1 MIVYL
6 LRHAR
11 AGKRAEWEG
20 DDSLRPLDERGRLQ
34 AERLVEQLAG
44 REFQRILSSR
54 YTRCVQSV
62 EPLAAARGLAVEE
75 DEALTE
81 GSDAAAALA
90 ALRAVGEPVVACVH
104 GDLCAELLGER
115 TRKGSTTILELENDS
130 VTVLEQLEPPP
141 RPSRRPKR
149 SPEGAP
155 VQTLPGRLREPVRA
169 LRRADAAPPRTAALL
184 QEASWLAAARPRIA

>member
-44 REFQRILSSR
+44 REFQRILSSH
-54 YTRCVQSV
+54 YARCVQSV

-115 TRKGSTTILELENDS
+115 TRKGSTAILELENDS
-130 VTVLEQLEPPP
+130 VRVLEQLEPP
-141 RPSRRPKR
+141 
-149 SPEGAP
+149 A
-155 VQTLPGRLREPVRA
+155 
-169 LRRADAAPPRTAALL
+169 
-184 QEASWLAAARPRIA
+184 